1 MEEWREQKRNQQQA
15 MGSNVLQHSLRQAL
29 GEMRAKPVNSPV
41 QKRRIMLDFPTP
53 PFPTTM
59 ILIVAAAEAASDGKS
74 QEIEERIMKNQE

>member
-15 MGSNVLQHSLRQAL
+15 MGSNVLQQAL
-29 GEMRAKPVNSPV
+29 GVMRAKPVNSPV

>member
-15 MGSNVLQHSLRQAL
+15 MGSNVLQQAL
-29 GEMRAKPVNSPV
+29 GVMRAKPVNSPV

-74 QEIEERIMKNQE
+74 QEIEERIMKNHE